1 MLRGNGVRICAV
13 AGSAL
18 LLSVALCN
26 ADTRD
31 RARDAVALLRQ
42 AGISRETSGEMESI
56 ATAFSKAE
64 TYHQLH
70 RSEMAERYYLLCIQ
84 KSRALLSSMT
94 ERDRRAALALAP
106 ATSRS
111 DDAPRQTGDT
121 TPPPPEQTQPS
132 QPEQTDTAPPTEEGA
147 DSDTIPDPIVSS
159 HLVGSTSFYTVRRGD
174 TLRLISAKLG
184 VSQQHLIRENRLE
197 PATDF
202 KPGQK
207 LKYNNRKII
216 PRRMPYGIVIN
227 IPDRTLYYFKE
238 GRLASALPVA
248 VGAPRKGATYDWM
261 TPTGK
266 FRVVSKQRDPTWYVP
281 RSIRTEMEAKGKK
294 GKAAAT
300 VVPPG
305 PRNPLGKYAIKTSLP
320 GILIHSTTSPGSI
333 YRFASHG
340 CIRVYPEKMKEL
352 FEEIRINTP
361 GEIIYQPVKLAVTE
375 EGRVF
380 LEVHQDAYGRKAEL
394 EELARKLIEKRNIE
408 DQVDWDKVRSVVRRR
423 EGLAEDVSL

>member
-1 MLRGNGVRICAV
+1 MFRNNGARICAV

-18 LLSVALCN
+18 LLSAALCN

-42 AGISRETSGEMESI
+42 AGITQETSGEMAGI
-56 ATAFSKAE
+56 AASFSKAE

-84 KSRALLSSMT
+84 KSRALLSSLA
-94 ERDRRAALALAP
+94 EHDRRVALALAP
-106 ATSRS
+106 ASS
-111 DDAPRQTGDT
+111 QSGPPPRQAGDT
-121 TPPPPEQTQPS
+121 TPPPEQTPPP
-132 QPEQTDTAPPTEEGA
+132 QPEQPAASTPA
-147 DSDTIPDPIVSS
+147 DERAVDDSPLDVVISS
-159 HLVGSTSFYTVRRGD
+159 HMVGNSAFYTVGRGD

-184 VSQQHLIRENRLE
+184 VSPQQLIRMNGLE
-197 PATDF
+197 SATDF
-202 KPGQK
+202 KPGQR
-207 LKYNNRKII
+207 LRYNNRKII
-216 PRRMPYGIVIN
+216 PRHMSDGIVIN

-248 VGAPRKGATYDWM
+248 VGVPQKGATYDWM

-266 FRVVSKQRDPTWYVP
+266 FRVVAKQKDPTWHVP
-281 RSIRTEMEAKGKK
+281 RSIRAEMEAKGKK
-294 GKAAAT
+294 GREVAT
-300 VVPPG
+300 IVPPG

-320 GILIHSTTSPGSI
+320 GILIHSTTRPGSI
-333 YRFASHG
+333 YQFASHG

-352 FEEIRINTP
+352 FEEIRVDTP

-380 LEVHQDAYGRKAEL
+380 LEVHQDAYGKKVEL
-394 EELARKLIEKRNIE
+394 EELARQLIERRNIG

-423 EGLAEDVSL
+423 EGLAEDISL